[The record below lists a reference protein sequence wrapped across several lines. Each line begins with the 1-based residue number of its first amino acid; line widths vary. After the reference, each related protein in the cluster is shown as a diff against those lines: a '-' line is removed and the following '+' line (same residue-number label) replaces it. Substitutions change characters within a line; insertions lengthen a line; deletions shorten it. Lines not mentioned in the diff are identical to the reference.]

1 MKLFKKY
8 NNKEKINSKAQIE
21 FEKKEIRMIKTTRLI
36 RYLVLFLFLVI
47 WEACSRNGIIDAF
60 FFSSPTRVISSIIHM
75 TKNGSILIHTSV
87 TLLETIVSFAL
98 TLVLSIFVSTI
109 LWYYNRVS
117 DVMEPYLVALNSLPK
132 SALAPLLIVWLG
144 TGMKTIII
152 AGISV
157 AIFGSIINMYYGF
170 KQSEP
175 EKIKLIYT
183 LGGTKRDALFKII
196 IPGSIP
202 IILSNMKVNIG
213 LCLVGVI
220 IGEFLAA
227 RRGLGY
233 LIIYSSQIFK
243 LDYLIMS
250 IIILCCIAMGL
261 YQGIQMIERMYN
273 KNK

>member
-1 MKLFKKY
+1 MLGG
-8 NNKEKINSKAQIE
+8 SV
-21 FEKKEIRMIKTTRLI
+21 L
-36 RYLVLFLFLVI
+36 LV
-47 WEACSRNGIIDAF
+47 
-60 FFSSPTRVISSIIHM
+60 
-75 TKNGSILIHTSV
+75 
-87 TLLETIVSFAL
+87 
-98 TLVLSIFVSTI
+98 
-109 LWYYNRVS
+109 
-117 DVMEPYLVALNSLPK
+117 
-132 SALAPLLIVWLG
+132 VWLG
-144 TGMKTIII
+144 TGIKTIII

-170 KQSEP
+170 KQSDP
-175 EKIKLIYT
+175 EKMKLIYT
-183 LGGTKRDALFKII
+183 LGGTRKDVLFKII
-196 IPGSIP
+196 IPSSIP

-250 IIILCCIAMGL
+250 IIILCCIAMLL
-261 YQGIQMIERMYN
+261 YQGIQVIEKLYN